1 MNQQN
6 ILQKAKEGNLTAI
19 AEVLNYLFKDK
30 NITAKVAQQND
41 CLRIIL
47 TGNDI
52 PDQQSSIILIQQTM
66 MRLELKSIHQVIVYG
81 QQINHSAILWE
92 QSLDVSDIVST
103 KQPNNPEENQ
113 EKSAPWFQWT
123 PWFPYPGSW
132 LRTLLLGA
140 IAFPSISLII
150 WSFPGIILAGLT
162 KNFFLVSIFT
172 LTGIIL
178 PSVFLGGIYQ
188 LLFFQWQDKEWFKKY
203 CTWWQKSHSFWEGFY
218 GTFVFGI
225 SWLIIFCITWGLA
238 VFYCQSYYNNHLT
251 DYVNECSARSLKE
264 TMNAIIY
271 FIEHPTNY
279 SYRYRYYYNYNYNY
293 ELSAS
298 MLCGM
303 WVMISAY
310 LYQVEYVI
318 RTKFT
323 GGQIQKVILLV
334 MLAFGLT
341 QIIHFINIKSTEIR
355 ENATPISSP
364 KITATPTPTI
374 TETPTPTVIVTEKPT
389 ATPTIT
395 ETPTP
400 KVIVTEK
407 PAAKPT
413 ITVTPKPIPTEQPKI
428 ENDPFREAVNQ
439 AIKAAEMA
447 QTAQTAAQWNLVV
460 NEWQQ
465 AIALMKSVPESNSN
479 YAVAQKKIS
488 EYEKYLNHAI
498 NQALKNK

>member
-6 ILQKAKEGNLTAI
+6 ILQQAKQGDLIAI
-19 AEVLNYLFKDK
+19 AEVFNYLFKDR
-30 NITAKVAQQND
+30 NISAKVAQQND

-47 TGNDI
+47 TGDDI

-66 MRLELKSIHQVIVYG
+66 MKLELKSIHQLIVYG
-81 QQINHSAILWE
+81 QQINHSAIIWE
-92 QSLDVSDIVST
+92 QSLDVSYIVPT
-103 KQPNNPEENQ
+103 KQPNNPDENQ

-123 PWFPYPGSW
+123 PWFPYAGSW

-162 KNFFLVSIFT
+162 KNFLLVSIFT

-218 GTFVFGI
+218 GIFVFGV

-264 TMNAIIY
+264 TINAIIY

-279 SYRYRYYYNYNYNY
+279 YYRYRYYYYNYNY
-293 ELSAS
+293 ELSSS

-310 LYQVEYVI
+310 LYQIEYVI

-323 GGQIQKVILLV
+323 VGQIKKVILLV

-341 QIIHFINIKSTEIR
+341 QVIHFLNIKSTEIR
-355 ENATPISSP
+355 ENLTPISSP
-364 KITATPTPTI
+364 KVTPTPQPI
-374 TETPTPTVIVTEKPT
+374 
-389 ATPTIT
+389 IT

-400 KVIVTEK
+400 KVIVTENPTPK
-407 PAAKPT
+407 PI
-413 ITVTPKPIPTEQPKI
+413 ITVTPKPIPTEEQKI
-428 ENDPFREAVNQ
+428 ENDPFRLAVNQ
-439 AIKAAEMA
+439 GTKASTMA
-447 QTAQTAAQWNLVV
+447 QTAQTSAQWNLVV
-460 NEWQQ
+460 NEWQE
-465 AIALMKSVPESNSN
+465 AISLMKSVPKSNKN
-479 YAVAQKKIS
+479 YAVAQKKIY
-488 EYEKYLNHAI
+488 EYEKYLNYAI
-498 NQALKNK
+498 NQALKN